1 MSERLWNA
9 NYLRAWSANFM
20 LNFSFMLLM
29 PVLPLYLKEAFGADK
44 GTIGM
49 VLSCY
54 ALTALLT
61 RPFSGYLVDRFP
73 RKQVL
78 LLSNLIFAFFF
89 GGYIVAGS
97 LLFFFALRTLHGAP
111 MGLVTVANSTMSIDV
126 LPSSR
131 RAEGI
136 GYFGLANNLS
146 TAVSPLLG
154 LMVYEFTG
162 NFQLLFTMALVA
174 ACTAMLINSGIKQ
187 PVREQ
192 QINKQPISLDRFF
205 LLKGWPLFIC
215 MTCFAMSFGVL
226 STYLAIYGKEQLG
239 MTSGSGWFFTLLST
253 GLIASRLMGARQL
266 RMGRM
271 VESATQGV
279 ITSAFG
285 YALFALVQHPIAYY
299 ASALII
305 GLGNGHMFPAFQNM
319 FINLGRHNQRG
330 TANSTLL
337 TAWDLG
343 IGLGIIIGGFC
354 IEHVSYQAAFLTG
367 ASVNVMGTLYFLSHA
382 RQHFQK
388 WKLR

>member
-1 MSERLWNA
+1 MSERLWNT

-20 LNFSFMLLM
+20 LNFSFMVLM
-29 PVLPLYLKEAFGADK
+29 PVLPLYLKEQFGTDK
-44 GTIGM
+44 DTIGM
-49 VLSCY
+49 VLSGY

-73 RKQVL
+73 RKMVL
-78 LLSNLIFAFFF
+78 LLSSLAYAFFF
-89 GGYIVAGS
+89 GGYMVAGS
-97 LLFFFALRTLHGAP
+97 LLCFFILRTMHGAP
-111 MGLVTVANSTMSIDV
+111 MGLVTVSNSTMAIDV

-136 GYFGLANNLS
+136 GYYGLANNLS
-146 TAVSPLLG
+146 SAISPLLG
-154 LMVYEFTG
+154 LMTYELTG
-162 NFQLLFTMALVA
+162 NFQLLFCMALVA
-174 ACTAMLINSGIKQ
+174 SGLALIINSTIRP

-205 LLKGWPLFIC
+205 LTKGWALFIC
-215 MTCFAMSFGVL
+215 MTCFAMSFSVL

-239 MTSGSGWFFTLLST
+239 MTSASGWFFTLLSI
-253 GLIASRLMGARQL
+253 GLFSSRLIGARQL
-266 RMGRM
+266 RLGRLA
-271 VESATQGV
+271 ESATLGI
-279 ITSAFG
+279 ITSACG
-285 YALFALVQHPIAYY
+285 YVLFALVQHPMATY

-337 TAWDLG
+337 SAWDLG
-343 IGLGIIIGGFC
+343 IGLGIIAGGFC
-354 IEHVSYQAAFLTG
+354 IENAGYQAAFLTG
-367 ASVNVMGTLYFLSHA
+367 AVVNVAGALFFLGHA
-382 RQHFQK
+382 RQHFQR